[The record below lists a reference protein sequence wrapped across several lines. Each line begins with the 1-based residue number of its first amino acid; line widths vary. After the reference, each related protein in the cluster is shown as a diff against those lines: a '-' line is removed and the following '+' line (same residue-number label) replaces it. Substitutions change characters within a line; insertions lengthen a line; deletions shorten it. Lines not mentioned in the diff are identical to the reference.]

1 MTIDETLSIFP
12 PLESL
17 SLDMLY
23 LCYSLVLASAEAT
36 PSDRFGIWSSAVRK
50 VEDAITAN
58 ITTSVLATKEKP

>member
-17 SLDMLY
+17 SLDLLY
-23 LCYSLVLASAEAT
+23 LCYSLVIGSAAYT
-36 PSDRFGIWSSAVRK
+36 PSDKFGIWSDAVRK

-58 ITTSVLATKEKP
+58 ITASVLAPKETL